1 MNYKFLAIAAV
12 SALGLVSCNTP
23 NPVVKTVTFAA
34 RVQTGYTAQ
43 AGTASIEKISSGGI
57 KTTLTLTGLKASTE
71 YVAHYH
77 STGQASTTPCD
88 SAGGISVDYSTT
100 VTSSATGTATF
111 TNSSTTAATI
121 VALGTY
127 INVHEKAALAV
138 VPLCADVSTTTF

>member
-1 MNYKFLAIAAV
+1 MNTKLILFAAV
-12 SALGLVSCNTP
+12 SALGLVACNTP
-23 NPVVKTVTFAA
+23 NPVVKTVNFAA
-34 RVQTGYTAQ
+34 RTQTGYTAQ

-77 STGQASTTPCD
+77 STGTASTTPCD
-88 SAGGISVDYSTT
+88 SAGAIKTDYAVT
-100 VTSSATGTATF
+100 VSSDAAGKATF
-111 TNSSTTAATI
+111 TNSSTTATTI
-121 VALGTY
+121 ADLGTY